1 VNVLFV
7 AGVIPFYLPENFNE
21 GGMTMGCIKEDTTRK
36 MRGLKCRECGAY
48 YPLEALH
55 VCEFCFGPL
64 EVDYYY
70 DYLRTIVSRQ
80 SIESGPPSLWRYK
93 DLLPVEGE
101 NLVNLGAG
109 FTPLIKAERLGKRL
123 GLRNLFIKNDTA
135 NPTWSFKDRVVSVAV
150 TKAIEFGFDTVAC
163 ASTGNLGNSVAA
175 HAAHTGLRCFIFIPA
190 DLELGKVIGSLI
202 YNPTLVAVKGNYDE
216 VNRLCAEIAS
226 TMGWGFV
233 NINLRPYYAEGSK
246 TLGFEVVE
254 QLGWKAPDHI
264 VVPMASG
271 SLLTKVW
278 KALKEL
284 HRLGLIDEL
293 HTKVHGA
300 QPEGCSPIVRAFKEN
315 AEFVRPVKPNT
326 IVKSL
331 AIGNPADGIY
341 ALQAMRES
349 GGVAEAVTDDEVI
362 EGIKLLAET
371 EGIFTETAG
380 GVTVAVLKKLVEQG
394 IIDSDE
400 TVVALITG
408 CGLKTQEAVSDRI
421 AQPIVIE
428 PNLRAFQER
437 FASLTAATR

>member
-1 VNVLFV
+1 
-7 AGVIPFYLPENFNE
+7 
-21 GGMTMGCIKEDTTRK
+21 MGCIKEELPRK
-36 MRGLKCRECGAY
+36 MRGLKCRECGTY

-64 EVDYYY
+64 EVDYDY

-80 SIESGPPSLWRYK
+80 SIESGPPNLWRYK

-101 NLVNLGAG
+101 NLVNLGTG

-163 ASTGNLGNSVAA
+163 ASTGNLGNAVAA
-175 HAAHTGLRCFIFIPA
+175 HAAHTGLKCFIFIPA

-226 TMGWGFV
+226 TMNWGFV

-284 HRLGLIDEL
+284 HRLGLIDDL
-293 HTKVHGA
+293 PTKVHGA
-300 QPEGCSPIVRAFKEN
+300 QPEGCSPIVRALKEN

-349 GGVAEAVTDDEVI
+349 GGFAEAATDEEVI

-394 IIDSDE
+394 IIGSDE

-408 CGLKTQEAVSDRI
+408 CGLKTQEVVSDKV

-428 PNLRAFQER
+428 PNLKAFQEK
-437 FASLTAATR
+437 FAELATAKF

>member
-1 VNVLFV
+1 
-7 AGVIPFYLPENFNE
+7 
-21 GGMTMGCIKEDTTRK
+21 MGCSESNCQQQK
-36 MRGLKCRECGAY
+36 MRGLKCRECGTY

-64 EVDYYY
+64 EVDYDY
-70 DYLRTIVSRQ
+70 DYLRTVVSRAR
-80 SIESGPPSLWRYK
+80 IESGPPNIWRYK
-93 DLLPVEGE
+93 DLLPVSEGP
-101 NLVNLGAG
+101 LVDSGTG
-109 FTPLIKAERLGKRL
+109 FTPLLKAERLGERL
-123 GLRNLFIKNDTA
+123 GLRHLYIKNDTA

-150 TKAIEFGFDTVAC
+150 TKALEFGFDTVAC

-175 HAAHTGLRCFIFIPA
+175 HAARVGLRCFIFIPA
-190 DLELGKVIGSLI
+190 DLEMGKIVGSLV

-226 TMGWGFV
+226 TLRWGFV

-254 QLGWKAPDHI
+254 QLGWRAPDHI
-264 VVPMASG
+264 IVPMASG

-284 HRLGLIDEL
+284 HRLGLIDEVP
-293 HTKVHGA
+293 TKVHGA
-300 QPEGCSPIVRAFKEN
+300 QAEGCSPIVRAFKEG

-326 IVKSL
+326 IAKSL

-341 ALQAMRES
+341 ALQALRES
-349 GGVAEAVTDDEVI
+349 GGVAEAVTDEEVI

-380 GVTVAVLKKLVEQG
+380 GVTIGVLKKLVEQG
-394 IIDSDE
+394 LIGSDDV
-400 TVVALITG
+400 VVALITG
-408 CGLKTQEAVSDRI
+408 CGLKTQEALTDHL

-428 PNLRAFQER
+428 PSLKAFQAK
-437 FASLTAATR
+437 FAELAALK